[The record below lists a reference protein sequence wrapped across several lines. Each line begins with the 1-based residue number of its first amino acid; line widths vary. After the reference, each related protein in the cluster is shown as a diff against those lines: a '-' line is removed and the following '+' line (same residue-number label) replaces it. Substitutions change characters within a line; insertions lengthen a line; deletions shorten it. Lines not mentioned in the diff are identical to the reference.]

1 MNAIVIYKSKYGSTK
16 KYAEWIAEELS
27 CEVRDA
33 KDVKIEDLIN
43 YDTIIYGGGLY
54 AEVIAGVHLITK
66 NIDKLSDKKL
76 IVYSTGITPI
86 SCREYY
92 DTLVM
97 DKNFKTQEMRE
108 KIKVYNFLGK
118 MVLDELSVVHRTAI
132 KTLKKIMSGKENPS
146 EMEKMLIDLCD
157 ADGDFTDK
165 SAIYDLTQYA
175 KEKGSC

>member
-1 MNAIVIYKSKYGSTK
+1 MNAIVIYKSKYGSTQ

-27 CEVRDA
+27 CEVKDA
-33 KDVKIEDLIN
+33 KAVKIDDLMK

-165 SAIYDLTQYA
+165 GAIYDLTQYA
-175 KEKGSC
+175 KQKGSC

>member
-27 CEVRDA
+27 CELRDA
-33 KDVKIEDLIN
+33 KDVKIEDLIK

-175 KEKGSC
+175 KGSC

>member
-1 MNAIVIYKSKYGSTK
+1 MNAIVIYKSKYGSTQA
-16 KYAEWIAEELS
+16 YAEWIAEELS
-27 CEVRDA
+27 CKAQDA
-33 KDVKIEDLIN
+33 KTVKIDDLME

-76 IVYSTGITPI
+76 IVYSTGITPL

-97 DKNFKTQEMRE
+97 DKNFKTKEIRE
-108 KIKVYNFLGK
+108 KIKVYNFMGK

-132 KTLKKIMSGKENPS
+132 KTLKKIMSSKENPS
-146 EMEKMLIDLCD
+146 EMEKLLIDLCD
-157 ADGDFTDK
+157 ADGDFSDK
-165 SAIYDLTQYA
+165 SAIFELCEYA
-175 KEKGSC
+175 RK